1 VLTKKKSYVNISLT
15 VLKAKKW
22 RAILLIY

>member
-1 VLTKKKSYVNISLT
+1 VLTKKKTYVTISLT

-22 RAILLIY
+22 RAILLNY

>member
-1 VLTKKKSYVNISLT
+1 VLTMKKTYVIISLT

-22 RAILLIY
+22 RAILLNY

>member
-1 VLTKKKSYVNISLT
+1 VLTKKITYVNISLT